1 MKPEDEP
8 IFHALTPQ
16 RIGGLTNYLEAGGE
30 PDEGKIAQAWVIR
43 NRVDHPSFQGNSVL
57 TVCYHEAAFSC
68 FLAIDNPEYSKAV
81 AIAKAFDIHLD
92 ATIKLAGS
100 PPWARVDALALQ
112 RSCEILRS
120 GDGRQGPEP
129 LRDE

>member
-57 TVCYHEAAFSC
+57 TVCYHEAAFRLLFGHRQSG
-68 FLAIDNPEYSKAV
+68 V
-81 AIAKAFDIHLD
+81 
-92 ATIKLAGS
+92 
-100 PPWARVDALALQ
+100 LQ
-112 RSCEILRS
+112 
-120 GDGRQGPEP
+120 GRGHRQSF
-129 LRDE
+129 